1 MIKQGYTHGG
11 DVYRNKVK
19 YDFSVNINPLGM
31 PEKSIEAGK
40 RAVELSQSYPDYM
53 GEELCAKL
61 SEKEGCNA
69 ENIIIGN
76 GAAELIYALC
86 QSVRPG
92 RALIP
97 APTFTEYENAVR
109 ASGGEVVRIYT
120 NEDKCFEI
128 SSEDIISEIC
138 GRDKE
143 KIDMLFLCNPN
154 NPTGRMLG
162 GREVRRIGEFCEKR
176 GIRFIVDECFLPFCD
191 DEEECTM
198 KYDLAHYKKMCVLRA
213 FTKIYAMPG
222 LRLGYMLTAD
232 HGLAQGISRVLQPW
246 NTSLPAQMAG
256 GAALE
261 DEEYIIKTRALI
273 NREREY
279 LSKEISSFEDVDVY
293 ESNANFILFRVNIG
307 TVRKNYGR
315 QRSEEPMDFL
325 YKGLLERGILIRKC
339 DDFEGLDF
347 DLKKQY
353 YRVAVRNHSE
363 NEALIR
369 AMKEVL

>member
-1 MIKQGYTHGG
+1 MIKQIYTHGG
-11 DVYRNKVK
+11 DVYRNKVQ

-40 RAVELSQSYPDYM
+40 RAVELSQSYPDHM
-53 GEELCAKL
+53 GEKLCAKL

-69 ENIIIGN
+69 ENIILGN

-92 RALIP
+92 RAIIP

-109 ASGGEVVRIYT
+109 ASGGEVVRIYA
-120 NEDKCFEI
+120 NEDKGFEI
-128 SSEDIISEIC
+128 SAEDIISEIYAH
-138 GRDKE
+138 DKE
-143 KIDMLFLCNPN
+143 KTDMLFLCNPN
-154 NPTGRMLG
+154 NPTGRLLS
-162 GREVRRIGEFCEKR
+162 GREVRRIGDVCEKR

-191 DEEECTM
+191 SEEECTV
-198 KYDLAHYKKMCVLRA
+198 KYDLEQYKKMCVLRA

-222 LRLGYMLTAD
+222 LRLGYLLTAD
-232 HGLAQGISRVLQPW
+232 RELAQGISRVLQPW

-256 GAALE
+256 IAALE
-261 DEEYIIKTRALI
+261 DEDYIIKTRALVGS
-273 NREREY
+273 EREY
-279 LSKEISSFEDVDVY
+279 LMKEISSFEGVDVY
-293 ESNANFILFRVNIG
+293 ESDANFILFRVNIG
-307 TVRKNYGR
+307 EVRKNSR
-315 QRSEEPMDFL
+315 IQRSGEPMDFL

-339 DDFEGLDF
+339 NDFEGLDF
-347 DLKKQY
+347 DQKKQY